1 VVRDPLVYAPLA
13 VSDPTPSRSL
23 HGADVLADPLVR
35 ELLHAR
41 LVGVLATAEAGGRI
55 HAVPMWLA
63 VDGDTLVLATGSR
76 SRKVRNLR
84 REPVATLVLHD
95 SRPGFEI
102 CGASIR
108 GRIEL
113 VAGDEAR
120 PLIELVHRR
129 YVVAEAKTFSA
140 VAEFLASDDVA
151 LRLRPDEAF
160 TWDERGSEAARVLH
174 EAGGA
179 LPLLPTDSRYFGSGS
194 SL

>member
-1 VVRDPLVYAPLA
+1 

-23 HGADVLADPLVR
+23 RGADVLADPLVR
-35 ELLHAR
+35 ELLDAR

-55 HAVPMWLA
+55 HAVPMWFA
-63 VDGDTLVLATGSR
+63 VDGDTVVLATGSR
-76 SRKVRNLR
+76 SRKARNLR
-84 REPVATLVLHD
+84 RDPVATLVVHD
-95 SRPGFEI
+95 SRSGFEI

-120 PLIELVHRR
+120 PLVELVHRR
-129 YVVAEAKTFSA
+129 YVDASAKALAPVAG
-140 VAEFLASDDVA
+140 FLASDDIA

-160 TWDERGSEAARVLH
+160 TWDERGSEATRVLR

-179 LPLLPTDSRYFGSGS
+179 RPLLPTEPRASLGYFGSGS